1 MQTIL
6 FRATKV
12 FTASCLVVLLPLV
25 ILFQGCKKSV
35 PASEPETVDA
45 AASRKPPK
53 DPPPSPE
60 PFYFSGCSNPATVP
74 SLVAGAP
81 QTINFTMSYT
91 NSPGGLYATFTSATV
106 NGVTISTPAGTLNV
120 GSGSIVFTASGTPAN
135 TGYYNI
141 PMSIDGSISC
151 NVVITV
157 TNAPASRP
165 TADPGPTIGSTGVVN
180 FIYKGQP
187 VAYKTVR
194 AKDGKIWLQQ
204 NLGSPQVA
212 FHEMDQ
218 ASYGDYFQWG
228 RWDDG
233 HQASNSPTI
242 TGGPSLLNPSN
253 IQSGNTN
260 FITGTTANTGWWS
273 VGGLASD
280 TWSGTAVSLTNGKDP
295 CAALGT
301 GWRLPTAAEWQNISI
316 QEDLFGTLA
325 AFQSN
330 LKLPTAGYR
339 LSPGGF
345 VFQNGDIGYYWTSN
359 AADNS
364 HAKVFF
370 FDNVYHAEVTT
381 SARAQG
387 LSCRCV
393 KN

>member
-35 PASEPETVDA
+35 PASEPETVGA

-74 SLVAGAP
+74 SLVAGVP
-81 QTINFTMSYT
+81 QTINFTMSYI
-91 NSPGGLYATFTSATV
+91 NSPGGSYSTFTSATV
-106 NGVTISTPAGTLNV
+106 NGVTITTPAGTLNV

-141 PMSIDGSISC
+141 PMSINGSIMCS
-151 NVVITV
+151 VVITV
-157 TNAPASRP
+157 TNAPASGP

-180 FIYKGQP
+180 FIYKGQL

-212 FHEMDQ
+212 FHEMDR

-242 TGGPSLLNPSN
+242 TGGSSLMNPSQ
-253 IQSGNTN
+253 IASGNPN
-260 FITGTTANTGWWS
+260 FITGTTANTGW
-273 VGGLASD
+273 
-280 TWSGTAVSLTNGKDP
+280 
-295 CAALGT
+295 
-301 GWRLPTAAEWQNISI
+301 
-316 QEDLFGTLA
+316 
-325 AFQSN
+325 
-330 LKLPTAGYR
+330 
-339 LSPGGF
+339 
-345 VFQNGDIGYYWTSN
+345 
-359 AADNS
+359 
-364 HAKVFF
+364 
-370 FDNVYHAEVTT
+370 
-381 SARAQG
+381 
-387 LSCRCV
+387 
-393 KN
+393 